1 MSPIRSAEV
10 TTNARMTSTSV
21 ITARS
26 EALGPQQRV
35 SQVEQQR
42 QRDEAGKRVI
52 KAHGHTPSQ
61 PFAGVGVAY
70 ACHEEAKAEGQH
82 ENVPHEKLLA
92 ARLLARSVCLFPGG

>member
-1 MSPIRSAEV
+1 V

-21 ITARS
+21 IMARS

-52 KAHGHTPSQ
+52 KAHGHTPLQ

-70 ACHEEAKAEGQH
+70 AGREEAKGERQH
-82 ENVPHEKLLA
+82 DDVQHGMLRYVLNCSATE
-92 ARLLARSVCLFPGG
+92 

>member
-1 MSPIRSAEV
+1 M
-10 TTNARMTSTSV
+10 TTKLTSTSV
-21 ITARS
+21 IMARS

-52 KAHGHTPSQ
+52 KAHGHTPLQ

-70 ACHEEAKAEGQH
+70 ARHEEAKAEGQH
-82 ENVPHEKLLA
+82 ENIPHEKLLC
-92 ARLLARSVCLFPGG
+92 RFPGRRIEADQPGIGSRPCPNQWP